1 VITQVCQYLKNW
13 FKLAEFAGTFEI
25 KSGTITSYDDG
36 DMGLLDG
43 QYFRVIGSVFND
55 GVHKNDAEHSDLVD
69 ETFTGAVWAMGV
81 PMAVLDLVDDIKA
94 WQTKYGAIDSE
105 AMSPFIS
112 ESFGGYSYSKG
123 SSSTGASSGGTWQST
138 FASQLAPWRKI

>member
-1 VITQVCQYLKNW
+1 MLTDLCQELRNW
-13 FKLAEFAGTFEI
+13 FNRNMDKWEGEFRIEDGNIRDFAG
-25 KSGTITSYDDG
+25 K
-36 DMGLLDG
+36 LQPG

-94 WQTKYGAIDSE
+94 WQTKYGSIDSE
-105 AMSPFIS
+105 AMSPFMS